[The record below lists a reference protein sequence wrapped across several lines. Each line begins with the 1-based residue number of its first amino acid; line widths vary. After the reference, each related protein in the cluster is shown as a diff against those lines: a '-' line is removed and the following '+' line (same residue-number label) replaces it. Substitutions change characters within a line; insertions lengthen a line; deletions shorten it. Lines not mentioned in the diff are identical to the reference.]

1 MLGQHT
7 PEADAALRL
16 CKFAKAQL
24 AAEQLKNLGTG
35 APFVWSYYGC
45 PKTYS
50 KFSSMDQTS
59 VSETKSADLIYQAQ
73 AGLDCHTFKVH
84 SSP

>member
-1 MLGQHT
+1 MLGRHT

-16 CKFAKAQL
+16 RKFAKAQL
-24 AAEQLKNLGTG
+24 AAEQLENLGRG
-35 APFVWSYYGC
+35 ASLVSSYYGC
-45 PKTYS
+45 PETYS
-50 KFSSMDQTS
+50 KFSF